1 MREAPGVCGYA
12 PAVQQLAVV
21 VGLVMVVSVLTDMV
35 NTLVTTQTRRG
46 RFWLTTM
53 LYTRSWA
60 VLRAVVG
67 RIDSERRRE
76 AIMGTFAPVSVLL
89 LLCAWV
95 AQQVVGFGLIWW
107 GLGGIGGA
115 ESLGDEIYYS
125 GVVYF
130 TLGFG
135 ELVPVETI
143 PRFGALIEAFCGVLT
158 TALVIGYLPSLY
170 SAYSERER
178 KLMTLDDGNE
188 GRITPTNL
196 ILSRCPDGDTSGL
209 ESFFKEWEQ
218 WITGVIETHGTF
230 PMLVL
235 FRSKHP
241 GQNWVTALG
250 LVADAALHAQ
260 LITSTRNREAYWCLR
275 RAIILFDQLTD
286 GADLSE
292 YNAAWDDQV
301 EAANGDDGLFRQLY
315 EDLQSAGFELIPY
328 EQARDEARALRT
340 PWAGQLEWL
349 IDALAA
355 PRGFWGHSV
364 GHRLG
369 VGRPVDDDAELPP
382 NA

>member
-1 MREAPGVCGYA
+1 MRE
-12 PAVQQLAVV
+12 LAIVL
-21 VGLVMVVSVLTDMV
+21 GTLMVVSVLVDMV

-46 RFWLTTM
+46 RFWLTTI
-53 LYTRSWA
+53 LYTKSWS

-67 RIDSERRRE
+67 RISSQRRRE

-95 AQQVVGFGLIWW
+95 TQQVVGFGLIWW
-107 GLGGIGGA
+107 GMESINGA
-115 ESLGDEIYYS
+115 ETLIDEIYYS

-143 PRFGALIEAFCGVLT
+143 PRFGALIEAFFGVLT

-170 SAYSERER
+170 GAYSERER
-178 KLMTLDDGNE
+178 MLMTLDDGNE

-196 ILSRCPDGDTSGL
+196 VLSRCPDGDTSALGA
-209 ESFFKEWEQ
+209 FFKDWET
-218 WITGVIETHGTF
+218 WIAGVIETHGTF

-260 LITSTRNREAYWCLR
+260 LIQQTRNREAYWCLR
-275 RAIILFDQLTD
+275 RAIILFDQLTA
-286 GADLSE
+286 GADISE
-292 YNAAWDDQV
+292 YDRRWEEQV
-301 EAANGDDGLFRQLY
+301 ALADAGDDGLFRQLY
-315 EDLQSAGFELIPY
+315 DDLEAEGFDLIPY
-328 EQARDEARALRT
+328 DEARETARELRG
-340 PWAGQLEWL
+340 PWSAQMEYL

-355 PRGFWGHSV
+355 PRGFWGHRV

-369 VGRPVDDDAELPP
+369 VGRAVADDDELPVTG
-382 NA
+382 